1 MQSPLALVLD
11 DDPTVRERASAA
23 LSRSGIAAL
32 PVATPHEAA
41 DLLRVHPS
49 AVVVAVVG
57 DTVPPAQRSILEAL
71 CLLRQQ
77 DGAEP
82 GRRRIQ
88 GSSDASQALRQ
99 RVQELAGLPGPVL
112 FTGTAGS
119 GRRYGARCLHD
130 LGSGAEPFVVVD
142 PADRAALDAAL
153 AGRGTVFITS
163 IESVPWPVQEALAA
177 ALKGQVVGP
186 RIMASIGTDPR
197 KAAEE
202 ARLAPALLAA
212 FEGSVVHVPALRE
225 RRSDIAMLVKSFV
238 EELRRLNHLAPIT
251 VAPEA
256 FSLLEGYAWPG
267 NVDQLR
273 HAVESAVIVAADGTI
288 RAKDL
293 PDFVRAEGRT
303 DGPAARRFRDAKR
316 SVVEA
321 FERAY
326 LEDLLGRHSGNV
338 TGAAETSGMLRSA
351 LQRLLRKH
359 ALHSADYR
367 LRAPGPSGT

>member
-23 LSRSGIAAL
+23 LSRSGIEAL
-32 PVATPHEAA
+32 PVATPHEAI
-41 DLLRVHPS
+41 DLLRVHPQ

-57 DTVPPAQRSILEAL
+57 DTVAPAQRSILEEL

-82 GRRRIQ
+82 RRRRIQ
-88 GSSDASQALRQ
+88 GRSDASQALRQ
-99 RVQELAGLPGPVL
+99 RVQELAGVTGPVL
-112 FTGTAGS
+112 FSGEAGS
-119 GRRYGARCLHD
+119 GRRYGARCLHE
-130 LGSGAEPFVVVD
+130 LGSGSEPFAVVE

-153 AGRGTVFITS
+153 AARGTVFIAS
-163 IESVPWPVQEALAA
+163 LDNVSWPLQEALAA
-177 ALKGQVVGP
+177 ALKGQMVRP
-186 RIMASIGTDPR
+186 RLMASIGTDPR
-197 KAAEE
+197 KAADEG
-202 ARLAPALLAA
+202 RFSPALLAA
-212 FEGSVVHVPALRE
+212 FDGSVVPVPALRD

-238 EELRRLNHLAPIT
+238 EELRQLNHLAAIT
-251 VAPEA
+251 VAPEV
-256 FSLLEGYAWPG
+256 FGLLEEYAWPG
-267 NVDQLR
+267 NVGQLR
-273 HAVESAVIVAADGTI
+273 HAVESAVIVAAEGTI
-288 RAKDL
+288 TAKDL
-293 PDFVRAEGRT
+293 PDFVRSQGRA

-316 SVVEA
+316 SVVET

-326 LEDLLGRHSGNV
+326 LEDLLRRHSGNV